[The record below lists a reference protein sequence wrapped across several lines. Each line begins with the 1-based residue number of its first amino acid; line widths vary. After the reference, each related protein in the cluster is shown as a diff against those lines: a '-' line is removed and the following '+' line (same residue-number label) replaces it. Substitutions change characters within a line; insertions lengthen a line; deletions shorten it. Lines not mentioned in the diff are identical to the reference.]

1 MEKYV
6 SNHNGVKLAINKRKK
21 FGKVTNTWKLNK
33 TLLKSQKIK
42 KEIAR
47 EIRKSSEMNENEDK
61 TYENMLDRAK
71 AMLRVKLNSCKC
83 LHLKR
88 RKMSSQ

>member
-1 MEKYV
+1 M
-6 SNHNGVKLAINKRKK
+6 
-21 FGKVTNTWKLNK
+21 WKLNK

-42 KEIAR
+42 EETGR

-61 TYENMLDRAK
+61 TYENILDKAK

-88 RKMSSQ
+88 RKISSQ